1 MYESYT
7 VVLMIF
13 FLALQIHVATL
24 LARKTAMRNVSWLG
38 MGLYIWSSVRSKS
51 VECFFYYKG
60 IPLFSWRF
68 VFWGQWFSQVK
79 SVLENILTSPE
90 QGYHQLFKRQP
101 PKIVKHT
108 QTICRL
114 LIMNCLNVFDH
125 FVGLALKGLKL
136 WAPKIK
142 SVRKI

>member
-38 MGLYIWSSVRSKS
+38 MGLYICSSVRSKS

-68 VFWGQWFSQVK
+68 VFWGQWVQSGQ
-79 SVLENILTSPE
+79 ECIGE
-90 QGYHQLFKRQP
+90 Y
-101 PKIVKHT
+101 
-108 QTICRL
+108 
-114 LIMNCLNVFDH
+114 FDEPWTRISST
-125 FVGLALKGLKL
+125 L
-136 WAPKIK
+136 
-142 SVRKI
+142 